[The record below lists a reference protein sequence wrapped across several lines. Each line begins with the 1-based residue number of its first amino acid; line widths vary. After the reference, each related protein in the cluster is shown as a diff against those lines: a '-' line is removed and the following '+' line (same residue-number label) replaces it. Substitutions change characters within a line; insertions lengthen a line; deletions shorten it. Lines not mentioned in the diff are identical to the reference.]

1 MRLSFVLLGLF
12 GASTGAAQ
20 EWNDPAT
27 GDLVRRAIAERVVA
41 AADSTLVSY
50 RARAHGV
57 VLFLA
62 EIGFVV
68 GMPPR
73 VLKADELD
81 VEVYWERPDRSKQ
94 VIRAWRDST
103 FFPVDLAYHRDHLG
117 IVSNDFGPMIRIGE
131 GDEVADV
138 VHPLA
143 SGGPALYDYRI
154 TDTLAIAGP
163 AGRVV
168 VATVEFRPK
177 DPRQPLAA
185 GTLDLDLARA
195 QVVRASL
202 SFTPAAYRDPD
213 LEDIA
218 VRLERSLVEG
228 RYWLPYVQEIEIRR
242 RSAVLDFPVRGI
254 IRGRW
259 QIDDV
264 ELNDSS
270 AVVAWAGPAIG
281 GLTRPNGGSWSGPL
295 LSPVDS
301 AVGWRS
307 ERVFGEVRASAARA
321 LGRRLVGGLPAW
333 RLSVTRVSDFLRVNR
348 VEGLR
353 IGAGLAWQNES
364 VGRLAVAGGVAT
376 IDGRVTG
383 RFELARSI
391 GGLPIRL
398 VAERSVV
405 DVADTPAA
413 STLVNSLAAQEA
425 GRDWGD
431 YWLRDR
437 VGAGADWPI
446 GPTTRVAAEFGR
458 EWAGSLAAVAR
469 PARGTYRAN
478 PALGGPAYTFGHLTV
493 SVSRFRAT
501 GQGYSIWTRGEI
513 GVGAGEFG
521 RLTASGR
528 WAALAGGGTLN
539 LSAAAGVGTPHL
551 PRRRSFVLGGPGTLP
566 GQPFRAFGGR
576 RMVLVSADWLV
587 GVPGPSIPL
596 GPFGRT
602 APKMAIGPMV
612 AVGGV
617 GGPVAAV
624 PWVGSGGLRPVLG
637 VAVEAFERVVRLEV
651 GRGLRAQSGWSVS
664 VDFTRTW
671 WPII

>member
-1 MRLSFVLLGLF
+1 MRMWIVGLAF
-12 GASTGAAQ
+12 LKVSTAAAQ

-27 GDLVRRAIAERVVA
+27 RHLVRRAIAERAVA

-143 SGGPALYDYRI
+143 PRGPALYDYRI
-154 TDTLAIAGP
+154 TDTVAIAGP

-168 VATVEFRPK
+168 VAALEFRPK
-177 DPRQPLAA
+177 DRRQPLAV

-195 QVVRASL
+195 QVVRSSL
-202 SFTPAAYRDPD
+202 SFTPAAYRDAD

-228 RYWLPYVQEIEIRR
+228 RYWLPYAQEIEIRR
-242 RSAVLDFPVRGI
+242 RSAAVDFPVRGI

-264 ELNDSS
+264 QLNDS
-270 AVVAWAGPAIG
+270 AVVVAWAGPAIG
-281 GLTRPNGGSWSGPL
+281 GLTRPGGGPWTGPML
-295 LSPVDS
+295 RPVDS
-301 AVGWRS
+301 AASWRA
-307 ERVFGEVRASAARA
+307 EQVLGEVRAAAGRA
-321 LGRRLVGGLPAW
+321 LGRRLVSGLPAW
-333 RLSVTRVSDFLRVNR
+333 RLSVTRVSDILRINR

-353 IGAGLAWQNES
+353 IGAGLAWQTES
-364 VGRLAVAGGVAT
+364 VGRVALTGGVAT

-383 RFELARSI
+383 RIEIARSI
-391 GGLPIRL
+391 GGLPIR
-398 VAERSVV
+398 VAAERSVV
-405 DVADTPAA
+405 DMADSPAA

-431 YWLRDR
+431 YLLRDR
-437 VGAGADWPI
+437 I
-446 GPTTRVAAEFGR
+446 GIETAFQIGLTTRLVAEIGR
-458 EWAGSLAAVAR
+458 DWAGSLEAVAR

-478 PALGGPAYTFGHLTV
+478 PALGGPPYSFGHLTV
-493 SVSRFRAT
+493 SSSRFGAT
-501 GQGYSIWTRGEI
+501 GLGYSLGARGEI
-513 GVGAGEFG
+513 GTGSGDFG
-521 RLTASGR
+521 RLTARGR
-528 WAALAGGGTLN
+528 WAARVAGGTLD
-539 LSAAAGVGTPHL
+539 LTASAGIGTPEL

-566 GQPFRAFGGR
+566 GEAFRGFGGR
-576 RMVLVSADWLV
+576 RMVLVAADWLV
-587 GVPGPSIPL
+587 VVPGPSIPL

-602 APKMAIGPMV
+602 APRMAIGPIV
-612 AVGGV
+612 AVGSA
-617 GGPVAAV
+617 GGPVAGV
-624 PWVGSGGLRPVLG
+624 PWVGSRGLRPILG
-637 VAVEAFERVVRLEV
+637 MALEAFERVLRLEV

-664 VDFTRTW
+664 IDLTRSW